1 MASANAAEIVE
12 SLAAEIG
19 EAVYLDIAKWHL
31 YLADAHL
38 HQPLAQA
45 LYDLLLRND
54 CSENAVVKVLQNIPV
69 KIGGGRKEIPLADLI
84 PVAGQICLIETLE
97 RFQREI

>member
-1 MASANAAEIVE
+1 MASSNSATVLE

-31 YLADAHL
+31 YLSDARL
-38 HQPLAQA
+38 HETLAKE
-45 LYDLLLRND
+45 LYELMIQGSLN
-54 CSENAVVKVLQNIPV
+54 EKAVGDILQQTSI
-69 KIGGGRKEIPLADLI
+69 KIGGGRRELPLADFI
-84 PVAGQICLIETLE
+84 PMSGQIALMDILE

>member
-1 MASANAAEIVE
+1 MASKNTASVIE

-38 HQPLAQA
+38 HTPLAQE
-45 LYDLLLRND
+45 LYELMVNQSV
-54 CSENAVVKVLQNIPV
+54 SEAAVAAILQRTLVNV
-69 KIGGGRKEIPLADLI
+69 GGGQCQYPLADFI
-84 PVAGQICLIETLE
+84 PKSSRINLMDIIE
-97 RFQREI
+97 RFQRQL